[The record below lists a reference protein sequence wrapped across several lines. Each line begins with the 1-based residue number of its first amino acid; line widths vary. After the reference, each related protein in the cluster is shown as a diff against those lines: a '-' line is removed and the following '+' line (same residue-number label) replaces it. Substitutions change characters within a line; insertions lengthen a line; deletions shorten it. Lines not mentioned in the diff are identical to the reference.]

1 MVDDGVTLP
10 EPSFAH
16 LLELTD
22 DTGLFEHARHQLPR
36 RDRGYTTDDVARAL
50 IALCRQP
57 NLGPELIQASLTYAG
72 VLVHARRPDGS
83 FHNRLS
89 FDRRFT
95 DAVGSEDTQGRALW
109 ALGTATRLASQP
121 WLRELSAELLRH
133 TPDPHWSS
141 PRANAFAT
149 LGFVDA
155 LASDLSD
162 PRFTGLLQ
170 GVARRLPRSSPGS
183 WPWPEKRLAYCNA
196 RLPEA
201 LVAAGVALK
210 DDSMLDDGLR
220 LLAWLIEAET
230 LGGHFSFTPVGGWGE
245 GEPRPGFDQ
254 QPVEATAMAD
264 AAARAWRVTGDP
276 EWAKRVVMAA
286 EWLLGNNDR
295 GTALYEAA
303 AGACH
308 DGLTSQGVNA
318 NAGAESTVSAI
329 LVLQQARYVASAQG
343 GE

>member
-1 MVDDGVTLP
+1 MTLP

-16 LLELTD
+16 LLGLTD
-22 DTGLFEHARHQLPR
+22 DTGLFEHARHLLPS
-36 RDRGYTTDDVARAL
+36 RDHGYTTDDVARAW
-50 IALCRQP
+50 IAVCRQP
-57 NLGPELIQASLTYAG
+57 DPEPGLVRASLTYAG
-72 VLVHARRPDGS
+72 FLGHARRPDGS

-95 DAVGSEDTQGRALW
+95 DAVGSEDSQGRALW

-121 WLRELSAELLRH
+121 WLRELCAGLLRH
-133 TPDPHWSS
+133 TPDLHRSS

-149 LGFVDA
+149 LGFVEA

-162 PRFTGLLQ
+162 PHFAGLLQ
-170 GVARRLPRSSPGS
+170 GVARRLPRPSAGS
-183 WPWPEKRLAYCNA
+183 WPWPEKRLAYDNA

-201 LVAAGVALK
+201 LLAAGLALG
-210 DDSMLDDGLR
+210 DRSMLDDGLR
-220 LLAWLIEAET
+220 LLAWLVEVET
-230 LGGHFSFTPVGGWGE
+230 SGGHFSFTPTAGWEE

-254 QPVEATAMAD
+254 QPVEAAAMAD
-264 AAARAWRVTGDP
+264 AAARAWRITGDP
-276 EWAKRVVMAA
+276 DWANKVVMAA

-295 GTALYEAA
+295 GTALYDPAT
-303 AGACH
+303 GACH

-329 LVLQQARYVASAQG
+329 LVLQQARYVVSAQG